1 MEHLFM
7 VQKPST
13 DGKLH
18 IAQIAFYAE
27 LIKAMENITRSNY
40 YIIDYKVEGFAYIP
54 DNSPI
59 LCDFKKEEVLQI
71 GWKHYCNILRAE
83 EFEKL
88 QTINKIAIE
97 YFQNIPLEKRTQY
110 SIEYAMNIVNR
121 AGANRKIRHCQT
133 PITLDSDGDIWLSL
147 CSISN
152 PIGTGDLNI
161 LVKNNK
167 MWCEYLFNAQTKK
180 FEKQKPAEL
189 STKEKEII
197 QMLATGLTEHQIG
210 ELLFISANTVKY
222 YKKNILKKMNAIN
235 IQRAIVKYL
244 RT

>member
-1 MEHLFM
+1 
-7 VQKPST
+7 
-13 DGKLH
+13 
-18 IAQIAFYAE
+18 
-27 LIKAMENITRSNY
+27 
-40 YIIDYKVEGFAYIP
+40 
-54 DNSPI
+54 
-59 LCDFKKEEVLQI
+59 
-71 GWKHYCNILRAE
+71 
-83 EFEKL
+83 
-88 QTINKIAIE
+88 
-97 YFQNIPLEKRTQY
+97 
-110 SIEYAMNIVNR
+110 
-121 AGANRKIRHCQT
+121 
-133 PITLDSDGDIWLSL
+133 
-147 CSISN
+147 
-152 PIGTGDLNI
+152 
-161 LVKNNK
+161 